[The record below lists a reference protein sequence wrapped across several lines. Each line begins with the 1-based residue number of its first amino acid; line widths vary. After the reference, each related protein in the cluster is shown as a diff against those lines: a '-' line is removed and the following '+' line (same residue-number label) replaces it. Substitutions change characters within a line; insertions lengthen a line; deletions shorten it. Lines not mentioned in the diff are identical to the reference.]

1 MYARLI
7 IWRLGVCL
15 ILIGLMQIE
24 ISFMEGFHCQTRL
37 ILSSTMTG
45 DILILEIIDM
55 STYEYVLLSIR
66 IVTKVDTQVGQP
78 IIVNYL
84 ETQFQCNIRMIYT
97 KTQAANFI
105 TS

>member
-1 MYARLI
+1 MPL
-7 IWRLGVCL
+7 
-15 ILIGLMQIE
+15 
-24 ISFMEGFHCQTRL
+24 SNTRL

-78 IIVNYL
+78 SIVNYL
-84 ETQFQCNIRMIYT
+84 ETQFQCNTRMIDT
-97 KTQAANFI
+97 KTQAAYFI

>member
-1 MYARLI
+1 MI
-7 IWRLGVCL
+7 
-15 ILIGLMQIE
+15 
-24 ISFMEGFHCQTRL
+24 
-37 ILSSTMTG
+37 G
-45 DILILEIIDM
+45 DILILETIDM

-84 ETQFQCNIRMIYT
+84 ETQFQRNIRMIDT
-97 KTQAANFI
+97 KTQAAYFI

>member
-1 MYARLI
+1 MI
-7 IWRLGVCL
+7 
-15 ILIGLMQIE
+15 
-24 ISFMEGFHCQTRL
+24 
-37 ILSSTMTG
+37 G
-45 DILILEIIDM
+45 DILILETIDM

-84 ETQFQCNIRMIYT
+84 ETQFLRNIRMMDT
-97 KTQAANFI
+97 KTQAAYFI